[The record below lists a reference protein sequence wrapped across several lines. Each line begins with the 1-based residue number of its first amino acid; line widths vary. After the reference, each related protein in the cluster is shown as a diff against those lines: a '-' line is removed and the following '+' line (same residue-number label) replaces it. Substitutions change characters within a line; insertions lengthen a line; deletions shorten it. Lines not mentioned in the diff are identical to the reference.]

1 MEAFLEGICKPLLIY
16 GAFMAALVSYNITQS
31 DIKSAGKNT
40 VFFAMGAIGLFFL
53 CSTGF
58 ETAAWILL
66 AIPPFFFTALLALLV
81 ITQIF
86 KTRVNYSDGTST
98 DIVNTTI
105 RDLFGVKKSEI
116 RVSDIRDFVGKY
128 TPDSCDSSTSSERI
142 IQELLPKVQALQ
154 ELVSQCDTC
163 A

>member
-16 GAFMAALVSYNITQS
+16 GAFMAALVTYNITQK
-31 DIKSAGKNT
+31 DIKAAGKNT
-40 VFFAMGAIGLFFL
+40 VFLAIGGISLFFL
-53 CSTGF
+53 CSSGF

-86 KTRVNYSDGTST
+86 KTHVKYDDGTSS
-98 DIVNTTI
+98 DIVSTTI
-105 RDLFGVKKSEI
+105 RDLFGVDKSELHM
-116 RVSDIRDFVGKY
+116 SDITDFVGKY
-128 TPDSCDSSTSSERI
+128 SPNSCNSGTSIERI
-142 IQELLPKVQALQ
+142 AQD
-154 ELVSQCDTC
+154 LVPQCDTC